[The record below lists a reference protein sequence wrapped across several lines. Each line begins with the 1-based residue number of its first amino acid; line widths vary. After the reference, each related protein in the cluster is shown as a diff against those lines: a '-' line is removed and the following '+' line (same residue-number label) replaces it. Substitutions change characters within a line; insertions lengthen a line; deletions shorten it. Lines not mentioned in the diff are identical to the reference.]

1 MAVWNSVYAAIP
13 RDGVNPGYG
22 AQSIRDLKSAV
33 TERMNG
39 EHIWGVDE
47 TDVLYPETGGTHREG
62 SARAYVVADGSYASP
77 TPPAERLAHMVA
89 SATGRVGQVV
99 VDMSVLA
106 SHRMQNEIDLVVT
119 DSNFDRQHTQDIYAV
134 IPELT
139 SGGTWDHSSAPQ
151 VVKVFSAQEFTDLI
165 SDQVVRGIKNYV
177 HSPLV
182 PDVGVT
188 DTLSGVLTGHFY
200 DPDDSEKL
208 TNAGEIKNAVTDAK
222 YMNLFD
228 PTDQDNIDAGLVVD
242 GSVNRS
248 IDCTS
253 IKGTVWTA

>member
-22 AQSIRDLKSAV
+22 AQAIRDLKSAV

-62 SARAYVVADGSYASP
+62 SARALVVDDLSYGAK
-77 TPPAERLAHMVA
+77 RLAHQVA
-89 SATGRVGQVV
+89 SPTGRVGQLK
-99 VDMSVLA
+99 VDMSILDP
-106 SHRMQNEIDLVVT
+106 RRTEDGDIIDSIDHQLT
-119 DSNFDRQHTQDIYAV
+119 RDIYAV
-134 IPELT
+134 IPAL
-139 SGGTWDHSSAPQ
+139 SSLGTWDQDGIPQ

-200 DPDDSEKL
+200 DPADSEKL